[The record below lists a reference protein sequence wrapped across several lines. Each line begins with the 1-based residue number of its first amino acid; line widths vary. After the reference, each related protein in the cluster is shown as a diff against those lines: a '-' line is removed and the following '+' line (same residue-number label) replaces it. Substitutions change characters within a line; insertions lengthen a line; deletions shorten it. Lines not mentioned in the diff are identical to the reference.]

1 MINAL
6 KYILYSFCL
15 VLISLPVYS
24 QETLD
29 ANNPNNFVLGGD
41 QGSNLAS
48 LNLVP
53 ISIVDVEPDPN
64 NTLTF
69 GGIAVNLEA
78 GSPASGVAGNTN
90 EDLWLN
96 FTHRADNSQPK
107 QIYVR
112 SNFPIPAGMTITIQI
127 INSASIGGNYTS
139 TPNLTPITL
148 SNTNQV
154 IVFNFNSGYTGD
166 GIGTGYQLKY
176 DINNTGGVTLPS
188 GFEIIYSIQ

>member
-139 TPNLTPITL
+139 TPNLTPIIL

-176 DINNTGGVTLPS
+176 DINNTGAVTLPS

>member
-112 SNFPIPAGMTITIQI
+112 SNVPIPAGMTITIQI

-139 TPNLTPITL
+139 TPNLTPIIL

-176 DINNTGGVTLPS
+176 DINNTGAVTLPS